1 MPQGQSFI
9 PMMMLLRE
17 LLANLNW
24 TIQQKFGLHPTIATL
39 SNLNHNPSNIEEW
52 SICWTCS
59 SITIRLTFFVSFGQY
74 EHAFCVTKCVGLPT
88 EALSGTDVWHLVLWS
103 VGYTTARIAVP
114 KNPESRISPS
124 YEGWGLF
131 CYQAHMVYCL
141 KYFVYIFIWYPFSRL
156 LFIASGFQKIAP
168 LLM

>member
-1 MPQGQSFI
+1 MAPFSLELLPAVTKTCFSSCSWSNCCGCCRLCISGLWRNQRMMLFLWNCESLLIVHHCSVKLFNWIYISPNMFFSMPQGQSFI

-74 EHAFCVTKCVGLPT
+74 EH
-88 EALSGTDVWHLVLWS
+88 
-103 VGYTTARIAVP
+103 
-114 KNPESRISPS
+114 
-124 YEGWGLF
+124 
-131 CYQAHMVYCL
+131 
-141 KYFVYIFIWYPFSRL
+141 
-156 LFIASGFQKIAP
+156 GF
-168 LLM
+168 L

>member
-39 SNLNHNPSNIEEW
+39 SNLNHNLSNIEEW

-88 EALSGTDVWHLVLWS
+88 EALSGTQTSDILYYEVLDIPLPELQFLKTLKVAFHHPTKDEVCFATRHIWC
-103 VGYTTARIAVP
+103 TA
-114 KNPESRISPS
+114 
-124 YEGWGLF
+124 
-131 CYQAHMVYCL
+131 
-141 KYFVYIFIWYPFSRL
+141 
-156 LFIASGFQKIAP
+156 
-168 LLM
+168 